1 MPGGR
6 VASHIEGAQG
16 WLARAAHDWRRGERG
31 RTLAHLSL
39 AEAEVRL
46 ALRLAE
52 AEPLPNRWRRSRTV
66 AVVAAAL
73 AAATVLGAG
82 VRWPGG
88 SVEDRVP
95 SQAAAATVS
104 LGYVPGALLGLVAP
118 ARETLTARPWAAPAV
133 HDETVWLHR
142 LFEDVG
148 APTPGPALWP
158 EDALPPP

>member
-1 MPGGR
+1 MLL
-6 VASHIEGAQG
+6 E
-16 WLARAAHDWRRGERG
+16 
-31 RTLAHLSL
+31 LSL

-46 ALRLAE
+46 ARKWAE
-52 AEPLPNRWRRSRTV
+52 VEPLPARRPARTM
-66 AVVAAAL
+66 AVAAAAV

-104 LGYVPGALLGLVAP
+104 LGYVPGTLLGLVAP
-118 ARETLTARPWAAPAV
+118 ARETLTARPWATPAV

-158 EDALPPP
+158 EDVLPPP